1 MATSRSAGGKAGTG
15 KSGKK
20 ASNGKKMSQSEV
32 LKHFAEKFELKRADV
47 KSFFDELAQLAA
59 REVKSKDEFVLPG
72 FGKLALA
79 KRKARVGRNPQTGE
93 PVKIPA
99 KTTLKFRLGKSMKDT
114 VAPAKG
120 KKK

>member
-1 MATSRSAGGKAGTG
+1 MATSKSNGRGAAKTKGGAG
-15 KSGKK
+15 
-20 ASNGKKMSQSEV
+20 NGKKMTQGEV
-32 LKHFAEKFELKRADV
+32 LKHFAERFELKRADV
-47 KSFFDELAQLAA
+47 KAFFEELAQLAA

-79 KRKARVGRNPQTGE
+79 RRKARVGRNPQTGE

-99 KTTLKFRLGKSMKDT
+99 KTSLKFRLGKAMKDT
-114 VAPAKG
+114 VVPAKG